1 MRYSPQWA
9 LAWAGPRAYR
19 LDVSAPVDARPIRL
33 AELVGVLS
41 YGADLGLGQP
51 MQHCLR
57 QTVIALRLADLL
69 GIDDEQRA
77 ATYYLGMLMNAYCHA
92 DATEQAAWFGD
103 EIAMKAASFETLGMN
118 TAQMVAFILRA
129 IGGHGSVRDRAKRL
143 ATLPGA
149 GQRLLLSFPATHS
162 TLGANFAKQIGL
174 DDTVCSAIAQSYE
187 QWDGKGQPLQL
198 RGELICL
205 PARVVQLA
213 GPIET
218 FARRHGINAAVEVVR
233 KQRARMFDPA
243 IAETFCDNASA
254 VLEALDEASE
264 WDAILAAE
272 PGIPLRVA
280 GDDLDRVLE
289 GMADLIDM
297 KTPYLAGHSR
307 GVANLAAKAAEIGGM
322 KPADVELLRRAGW
335 VHDLGRLGV
344 ANSVWDKPQALTAAE
359 TERVRM
365 HPYLTERMLAHVTG
379 LGPVRQVA
387 ARHHERLDG
396 SGYPHALLGATLTPC
411 DRMLAAADV
420 YHALTE
426 PRPHR
431 PARSPDQAAECLHTE
446 VRSARLDG
454 DAVRLV
460 LAAAGHRAAVSSQR
474 PGGLTNREVDVL
486 RLLARGHTNQQ
497 IARHLGLSPK
507 TVSNHVEH
515 TYAKL
520 GVSSRA
526 AATLYATQH
535 GLLDHFRAE

>member
-1 MRYSPQWA
+1 M
-9 LAWAGPRAYR
+9 
-19 LDVSAPVDARPIRL
+19 

-69 GIDDEQRA
+69 GVDDDQRA
-77 ATYYLGMLMNAYCHA
+77 VIYYLGMLINAYCHA

-129 IGGHGSVRDRAKRL
+129 IGGHGTVRDRARRL

-162 TLGANFAKQIGL
+162 TLGANFAKQIGF
-174 DDTVCSAIAQSYE
+174 DDTLCSAIAQSYE
-187 QWDGKGQPLQL
+187 QWDGKGQPQQL
-198 RGELICL
+198 RGALISL

-213 GPIET
+213 GPVET
-218 FARRHGINAAVEVVR
+218 FARRHGVEAAVAMTR
-233 KQRARMFDPA
+233 KQRARMFDPD
-243 IAETFCDNASA
+243 IVDVFCAHASS
-254 VLEALDEASE
+254 VLAALDEASE

-272 PGIPLRVA
+272 PGIALRVA
-280 GDDLDRVLE
+280 GEDLDRVLE

-297 KTPYLAGHSR
+297 KTPCLAGHSR
-307 GVANLAAKAAEIGGM
+307 GVANLAAEAAEVARM
-322 KPADVELLRRAGW
+322 STTDVELLRRAGW
-335 VHDLGRLGV
+335 LHDLGRLGV
-344 ANSVWDKPQALTAAE
+344 ANSVWDKPAALTAAD
-359 TERVRM
+359 TERVRV

-396 SGYPHALLGATLTPC
+396 SGYPHGLLGATLTPC
-411 DRMLAAADV
+411 DRILSAADV

-431 PARSPDQAAECLHTE
+431 PAQSPDQAAECLRVE
-446 VRSARLDG
+446 VRSGRLDG
-454 DAVRLV
+454 EAVRVV
-460 LAAAGHRAAVSSQR
+460 LAAAGHRAAAPAQW

-486 RLLARGHTNQQ
+486 KLLARGCTNHQ
-497 IARHLGLSPK
+497 IARQLGLSPK

-515 TYAKL
+515 AYTKL

-526 AATLYATQH
+526 AATLYVTQH

>member
-1 MRYSPQWA
+1 LS
-9 LAWAGPRAYR
+9 
-19 LDVSAPVDARPIRL
+19 VSAPVHARPIRL

-41 YGADLGLGQP
+41 YAADLGLGQP

-57 QTVIALRLADLL
+57 QTVIALRLADLV
-69 GIDDEQRA
+69 GVDDEQRS

-103 EIAMKAASFETLGMN
+103 EIAMKSATFDTLGMN

-129 IGGHGSVRDRAKRL
+129 VGGHGPVRDRARRL
-143 ATLPGA
+143 ATLPGP
-149 GQRLLLSFPATHS
+149 GQRLLMSFPATHS
-162 TLGANFAKQIGL
+162 TLGSQFAKQIGL
-174 DDTVCSAIAQSYE
+174 DDTVCTAVAQSYE
-187 QWDGKGQPLQL
+187 QWDGKGQPRQL
-198 RGELICL
+198 RGELISL
-205 PARVVQLA
+205 PARLVQLA
-213 GPIET
+213 GPVET
-218 FARRHGINAAVEVVR
+218 FARRHGTEAAVEMVR
-233 KQRARMFDPA
+233 RHRGRMFDPV
-243 IAETFCDNASA
+243 IADTFCDNAA
-254 VLEALDEASE
+254 HVLDALDEASS
-264 WDAILAAE
+264 WDAILTAE
-272 PGIPLRVA
+272 TGIPMRVA

-307 GVANLAAKAAEIGGM
+307 GVANLAAEAARIAGM
-322 KPADVELLRRAGW
+322 NPADVELLRRAGW

-344 ANSVWDKPQALTAAE
+344 ANSIWDKPQPLRAPE

-365 HPYLTERMLAHVTG
+365 HPYLTERMLAQVAG
-379 LGPVRQVA
+379 LAEVRQVA

-396 SGYPHALLGATLTPC
+396 SGYPHGLLGASLSPC
-411 DRMLAAADV
+411 DRILAAADV

-431 PARSPDQAAECLHTE
+431 PARSAGDAAECLRAE
-446 VRSARLDG
+446 ARGGRLDG
-454 DAVRLV
+454 EAVRLV
-460 LAAAGHRAAVSSQR
+460 LAAAGHRAAAPAQW
-474 PGGLTNREVDVL
+474 PGGLTSREIDVL

-497 IARHLGLSPK
+497 IARQLVLSAK

-515 TYAKL
+515 VYAKL

-535 GLLDHFRAE
+535 GLLDHFRVD

>member
-1 MRYSPQWA
+1 
-9 LAWAGPRAYR
+9 
-19 LDVSAPVDARPIRL
+19 
-33 AELVGVLS
+33 
-41 YGADLGLGQP
+41 
-51 MQHCLR
+51 
-57 QTVIALRLADLL
+57 
-69 GIDDEQRA
+69 
-77 ATYYLGMLMNAYCHA
+77 
-92 DATEQAAWFGD
+92 
-103 EIAMKAASFETLGMN
+103 
-118 TAQMVAFILRA
+118 
-129 IGGHGSVRDRAKRL
+129 
-143 ATLPGA
+143 
-149 GQRLLLSFPATHS
+149 
-162 TLGANFAKQIGL
+162 
-174 DDTVCSAIAQSYE
+174 
-187 QWDGKGQPLQL
+187 
-198 RGELICL
+198 
-205 PARVVQLA
+205 
-213 GPIET
+213 
-218 FARRHGINAAVEVVR
+218 
-233 KQRARMFDPA
+233 
-243 IAETFCDNASA
+243 
-254 VLEALDEASE
+254 
-264 WDAILAAE
+264 
-272 PGIPLRVA
+272 
-280 GDDLDRVLE
+280 
-289 GMADLIDM
+289 
-297 KTPYLAGHSR
+297 
-307 GVANLAAKAAEIGGM
+307 
-322 KPADVELLRRAGW
+322 
-335 VHDLGRLGV
+335 
-344 ANSVWDKPQALTAAE
+344 
-359 TERVRM
+359 M

-515 TYAKL
+515 TYTKL